1 MNWFVKNILGILCY
15 LFGILMIPLFCI
27 FGLLMAIYLGD
38 ELFAMYFRT
47 INEALNIDCIEDEKN
62 TNQDE
67 VI

>member
-27 FGLLMAIYLGD
+27 FGLLMTIDIGV
-38 ELFAMYFRT
+38 ELLVMYFRT

>member
-15 LFGILMIPLFCI
+15 LFGILMIPLFCS
-27 FGLLMAIYLGD
+27 FGLLMTIDIGV
-38 ELFAMYFRT
+38 ELLVMYFRT